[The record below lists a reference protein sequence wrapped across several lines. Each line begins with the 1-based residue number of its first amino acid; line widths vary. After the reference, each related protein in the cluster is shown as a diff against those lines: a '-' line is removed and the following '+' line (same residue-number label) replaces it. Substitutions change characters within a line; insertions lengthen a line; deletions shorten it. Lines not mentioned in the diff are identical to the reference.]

1 LTNFGINQTELA
13 PGAVS
18 ALAHYHSKQDEF
30 IYILQGTPT
39 VLIDN
44 KEHVMEPGDCVGFKA
59 GTGIAHQLANKS
71 AELVV
76 YLEIGDKTPLDEGA
90 YPNDDLTFK
99 ITADGTC
106 LFAHKDGTPY

>member
-1 LTNFGINQTELA
+1 MNQKPLAACNVPAILGQTIYPEPFAQQVSGRAKRKLGNVFGLSNFGVNQTELE

-18 ALAHYHSKQDEF
+18 AL
-30 IYILQGTPT
+30 
-39 VLIDN
+39 
-44 KEHVMEPGDCVGFKA
+44 
-59 GTGIAHQLANKS
+59 AHQLANKS

-76 YLEIGDKTPLDEGA
+76 YLEIGDRTPLDEGA